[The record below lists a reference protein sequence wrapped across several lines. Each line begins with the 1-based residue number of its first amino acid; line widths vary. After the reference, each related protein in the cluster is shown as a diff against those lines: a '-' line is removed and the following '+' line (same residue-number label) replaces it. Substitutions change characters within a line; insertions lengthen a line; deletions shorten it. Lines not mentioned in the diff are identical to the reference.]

1 MCAGCY
7 WNYRTE
13 SSDSWSPDRTI
24 PLPPHR
30 SDISSDKKQ
39 RNERLNWEEQIKGS
53 IPPKIIFK
61 RLREM
66 LQLYREKRKR
76 RLGFA

>member
-1 MCAGCY
+1 MGG
-7 WNYRTE
+7 T
-13 SSDSWSPDRTI
+13 
-24 PLPPHR
+24 
-30 SDISSDKKQ
+30 DK
-39 RNERLNWEEQIKGS
+39 GVHT
-53 IPPKIIFK
+53 PKIIFK